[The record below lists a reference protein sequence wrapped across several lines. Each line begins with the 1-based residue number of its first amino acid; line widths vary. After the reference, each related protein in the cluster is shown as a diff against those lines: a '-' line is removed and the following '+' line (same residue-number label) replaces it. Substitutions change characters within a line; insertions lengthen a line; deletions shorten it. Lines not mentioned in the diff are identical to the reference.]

1 MEQLRYKKNKC
12 TNLRIAGHD
21 PRAGHAPGEQHGA
34 QMCRGFPL
42 PTNSHRNRD
51 GVILKKK

>member
-51 GVILKKK
+51 GVILKK